1 MVMSMTLKEIL
12 NKYPVTNGKW
22 VHYESG
28 DSDIL
33 FTTTLYEYIQH
44 IVKKDADSGYLFH
57 WMFDKDEYERVT
69 EFFLRFNYNDYREN
83 SDAWGRQ
90 FKAYKP
96 EFHVDVYK
104 SRAIVDGTKIVPKMY
119 VTTTSVEGV
128 MVYFVEVMTEV

>member
-1 MVMSMTLKEIL
+1 
-12 NKYPVTNGKW
+12 
-22 VHYESG
+22 
-28 DSDIL
+28 
-33 FTTTLYEYIQH
+33 
-44 IVKKDADSGYLFH
+44 
-57 WMFDKDEYERVT
+57 MFDKDEYERVT
-69 EFFLRFNYNDYREN
+69 EFFLRFNYNNYREN

>member
-1 MVMSMTLKEIL
+1 
-12 NKYPVTNGKW
+12 
-22 VHYESG
+22 
-28 DSDIL
+28 
-33 FTTTLYEYIQH
+33 
-44 IVKKDADSGYLFH
+44 
-57 WMFDKDEYERVT
+57 MFDKDEYERVT
-69 EFFLRFNYNDYREN
+69 EFFLRFNYNNYREN

-104 SRAIVDGTKIVPKMY
+104 SRAIVDVTKIVPKMYVTTNVTKIVPKMY